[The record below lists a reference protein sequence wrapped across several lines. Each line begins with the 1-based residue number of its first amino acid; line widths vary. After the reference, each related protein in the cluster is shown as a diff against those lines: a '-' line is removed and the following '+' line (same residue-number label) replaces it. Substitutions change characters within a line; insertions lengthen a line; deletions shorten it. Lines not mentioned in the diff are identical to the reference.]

1 MQKQMQLHVKTQELK
16 DSLKYHV
23 VEVHGEERNHSLQG
37 NQEGKGHE
45 GWFWKTEITCVS
57 GDE

>member
-1 MQKQMQLHVKTQELK
+1 MQLHVKTQELK

-23 VEVHGEERNHSLQG
+23 VEVHGEERNNSLQG